1 MLFLKKGNVRFIL
14 KKNEPLEKIKA
25 FSYYPDLETESV
37 PPRLEDSFMLALRE
51 AEEKEN
57 SLAGF
62 EVDYKKHVLISED
75 VDIKVKN
82 LVRRFGDFVAVDN
95 TSFQV
100 HKGKYSGFW
109 NRTAREIDDV

>member
-1 MLFLKKGNVRFIL
+1 M
-14 KKNEPLEKIKA
+14 
-25 FSYYPDLETESV
+25 ETESV

-95 TSFQV
+95 TSFPGTQ
-100 HKGKYSGFW
+100 GEIFGLLEIE
-109 NRTAREIDDV
+109 RRGEIDDV